1 MMPNLIAALPTAQ
14 EILRCPTFWALAA
27 GTIGLWLL
35 LPTRF
40 RFGNV
45 LGSILIAIAGGLFA
59 YDLPRLGTWT
69 DQGVFWLLAGVTLGA
84 AVCAIASQSPVYS
97 AIWFALSILGTA
109 GIFMFQG
116 AQFLGVATVVVYAGA
131 IVVTFL
137 FVIMLAQPEGHSSY
151 DRITWGGLP
160 KVLAV
165 VTAGALVGILAFM
178 TEKLKEQAVVQSVA
192 IAESDASRSD
202 IGRLTPAARQEDGP
216 RQADGGVLDA
226 KHVANVGRH
235 LFAEHLVSIELA
247 GTLLLVALVGAVAI
261 AIQGRPRLAERIEE
275 ALR

>member
-1 MMPNLIAALPTAQ
+1 MSASLLAALPTTQ
-14 EILRCPTFWALAA
+14 EVLRCPTFWALAV
-27 GTIGLWLL
+27 GSIGLWLL
-35 LPTRF
+35 LPARLRVGKT
-40 RFGNV
+40 
-45 LGSILIAIAGGLFA
+45 LGGILVAVAGGLFA
-59 YDLPRLGTWT
+59 YDLPRLGSWT
-69 DQGVFWLLAGVTLGA
+69 DQGVFWLLAAVTLGG
-84 AVCAIASQSPVYS
+84 AVCTIASQSPVYS

-131 IVVTFL
+131 IIVTFL
-137 FVIMLAQPEGHSSY
+137 FVIMLAQPEGHSDY

-165 VTAGALVGILAFM
+165 VTAGALVGILMFM
-178 TEKLKEQAVVQSVA
+178 LGGVTNEGLEVGTRAAEVGVPEGAATGAV
-192 IAESDASRSD
+192 DAR
-202 IGRLTPAARQEDGP
+202 RAA
-216 RQADGGVLDA
+216 GGVLDP
-226 KHVANVGRH
+226 KHVANVGRR
-235 LFAEHLVSIELA
+235 LFAEHLLSVELA